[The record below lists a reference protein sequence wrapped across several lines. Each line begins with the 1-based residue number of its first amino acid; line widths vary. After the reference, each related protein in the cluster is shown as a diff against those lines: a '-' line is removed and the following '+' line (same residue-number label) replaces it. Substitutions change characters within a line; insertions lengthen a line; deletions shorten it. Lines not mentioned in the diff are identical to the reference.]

1 MPPLQK
7 SLTLPELHRRRYATA
22 NHLPDGHECTEQG
35 DGEPFRLSGL
45 FVLCLDFLD
54 RDTGNMTD
62 EAAERRTPVVHPAF
76 GQQVMGLVVAL
87 CRQVLKEGRTT
98 FVTQRKVTVGELAPV
113 DHRRH
118 ACAVLTVT
126 KTDMGIV
133 DVLLGRQLKRA
144 CLAHLSLQLAV
155 LGVSSPMLVT
165 HGHGRIVLRLEE
177 LLLEVDSHD
186 KLHKA
191 IVGKEGVVAALGQG
205 HADVGVRNGRRGMS
219 GIKSSKPYATLSSV
233 LWKKR
238 PSDFSA
244 ATSSWS
250 ACWSHTA
257 CNAISR
263 LSASV
268 AFPLASLSNKDWHL
282 SMSFTLLYCPGC
294 YAGQRR
300 SCQRNKKPAACPAGS
315 RCNARC

>member
-205 HADVGVRNGRRGMS
+205 HARRRGEERAEGHVGYQILQAIRHAVVRALEETTQRLQRRHFVMVCLLE
-219 GIKSSKPYATLSSV
+219 PHRLQRH
-233 LWKKR
+233 L
-238 PSDFSA
+238 A
-244 ATSSWS
+244 AF
-250 ACWSHTA
+250 
-257 CNAISR
+257 R
-263 LSASV
+263 LRSLPPCLAQQQG
-268 AFPLASLSNKDWHL
+268 LASLDVFHL
-282 SMSFTLLYCPGC
+282 IILPRML
-294 YAGQRR
+294 RR
-300 SCQRNKKPAACPAGS
+300 AKEELSAK
-315 RCNARC
+315 